1 MMNAFDLGLIM
12 GILAMTYITYTV
24 VKFEVN

>member
-12 GILAMTYITYTV
+12 GLLAMAYVTYTV

>member
-12 GILAMTYITYTV
+12 GILAMAYITYTV
-24 VKFEVN
+24 VRFEVK

>member
-12 GILAMTYITYTV
+12 GVLAMAYVTYTV

>member
-12 GILAMTYITYTV
+12 GILAMAYVTYSL